1 MGVKGL
7 WKLIESAGVPVPLE
21 TLEHKVLGVDV
32 SIWLHQAVRGFRGPG
47 GAAVAN
53 AHLLTLFHRICKL
66 LFYRIRPVFV
76 FDGGVPHL
84 KKQTLASRKLRREVA
99 TNKAKQVRERLYKN
113 LLKSQ
118 AVRSALGK
126 SGPGPSSVHV
136 PQVTKREKDLFELPP
151 LPEPMGEG
159 TTEDLEEEK
168 GNNILQCDN
177 LPNLHHFD
185 FDSEEFKNL
194 PLEAKHEI
202 LTELQD
208 TRKQNSWANIN
219 DMPQQS
225 ENFADFQMARLMKR
239 AKFQATLDSTR
250 DEIQK
255 AKVSEM
261 ETELF
266 GNIEKYMSLSKR
278 IISEDA
284 SHAIFIKKVKEPS
297 KSDSETVDAESQES
311 VKKMDRKGKA
321 PLKRKKPIDK
331 DFLTELAKTGII
343 RPGKQD
349 SDSDSDFENDNFHL
363 LQSDDEQDV
372 SEKWQ
377 QCTSEDENFLQV
389 VGSLME
395 NSGLTQE
402 EILALIKQDQSE
414 NPNVSCKNEIHDGP
428 STSANAPGSIFN
440 PDDSSSD
447 EDNFIEVSSGVPSP
461 KVEKGQE
468 EKDISANNIDKLLGT
483 KTNSLWMKIV
493 QQKLDDMVHINTLK
507 TSPKKAI
514 MDSRKLETKV
524 VEKHKTSKDNSE
536 ILKPV
541 KISLDF
547 EVKPLKME
555 DNIFSDIFTD
565 LVYQSKSEKT
575 EALVTKE
582 GQGSWQNFEDQDVVN
597 KSMRKNCNYNSHT
610 KMDHVDIDVSAENKF
625 DIGSF
630 SIETPNGKIS
640 GVTLPNATGIKKPHS
655 TCTKYQTPLQNG
667 SIVEEKRI
675 GNLTSTS
682 NYWRG
687 SSEEDKVTY
696 DEVEIMSSSDETDDE
711 DDITVSTPQPSTH
724 INSKIGQSS
733 SGTLLEQQSANTK
746 LQIAHSEGSNI
757 QPPKSIVGESEDRSR
772 IETNQMKNVLNK
784 NESADIIDSE
794 NSKVAVHKGQKDNIQ
809 EAPLISHNSIYQAN
823 NITPDSVQ
831 HSHAECK
838 NSTDN
843 SHPSDRNS
851 EDGDFMEAESDDG
864 ESVDEQEEKEQEESK
879 VPPHSHDNERS
890 PEITKKSKNVSGE
903 DISVTSKKKIKVT
916 MSDDEI
922 GITNE
927 NMKQKVALNNSDSST
942 VAEAKSHQDTDI
954 KEERKANVTD
964 IKEEGKA
971 DEEDRKLNGTG
982 IEEERKVN
990 GRDTEEEREAND
1002 ADIKEE
1008 READVTAEMM
1018 GVQVAE
1024 FDRPLD
1030 YTEDE
1035 LKHLEGELASEQQA
1049 LVAQAQRCDRL
1060 ASSLNDQMYG
1070 EAQHLLQL
1078 FGIPYLVA
1086 PMEAEAQCAFLNT
1099 ISLTE
1104 GTITDDSDI
1113 FLFGGNSVYRNFFN
1127 QTRHVEHFKI
1137 DNIKSTLGLE
1147 RCKMIT
1153 LALLCGSD
1161 YTEGIEGIG
1170 SVGAMEVLA
1179 EFPGEGIECLQNV
1192 RKWWNGAH
1200 KGISTI
1206 QHSKIRQKLAQ
1217 VSLPESFPNK
1227 GVFDAYLVPEVD
1239 ESKEKFSWAVPNV
1252 EALRVFTGEK
1262 FGWNLSKTDEI
1273 LIPVM
1278 KRLKLRTTQ
1287 KRIESYF
1294 TNIKLVK
1301 EPKVASKR
1309 MQDAIAKARG
1319 IRPPESHS
1327 TGQTKVKQKQ
1337 NERRVRKGP
1346 ERKQVSEES
1355 KADSEVATDSKSSK
1369 PSRTLLIDPSEI
1381 KSKSVTEGRKGQ
1393 KRKKDLEEDNNE
1405 SFVRGKEDDDVPPRK
1420 VTKED
1425 MFKSLL
1431 EKETICQREKDKLEM
1446 QEKKMKAASILLK
1459 QNKGKKNKKR

>member
-168 GNNILQCDN
+168 GNSILQCDN
-177 LPNLHHFD
+177 LPNLHHFN

-225 ENFADFQMARLMKR
+225 ENFADFQMSRLMKR

-250 DEIQK
+250 EEIQK

-297 KSDSETVDAESQES
+297 KSNSETVDAESQEP

-363 LQSDDEQDV
+363 LQRDDEQDV

-468 EKDISANNIDKLLGT
+468 EKDVSANNIDKLLGT

-524 VEKHKTSKDNSE
+524 VEEHKTSKDNSE

-565 LVYQSKSEKT
+565 L
-575 EALVTKE
+575 
-582 GQGSWQNFEDQDVVN
+582 
-597 KSMRKNCNYNSHT
+597 
-610 KMDHVDIDVSAENKF
+610 
-625 DIGSF
+625 
-630 SIETPNGKIS
+630 
-640 GVTLPNATGIKKPHS
+640 
-655 TCTKYQTPLQNG
+655 NG

-711 DDITVSTPQPSTH
+711 DDITV
-724 INSKIGQSS
+724 K
-733 SGTLLEQQSANTK
+733 
-746 LQIAHSEGSNI
+746 
-757 QPPKSIVGESEDRSR
+757 
-772 IETNQMKNVLNK
+772 
-784 NESADIIDSE
+784 
-794 NSKVAVHKGQKDNIQ
+794 
-809 EAPLISHNSIYQAN
+809 
-823 NITPDSVQ
+823 
-831 HSHAECK
+831 CK

-851 EDGDFMEAESDDG
+851 EDGDFMEVESDDG
-864 ESVDEQEEKEQEESK
+864 ESVNEQEEKEQEERK

-890 PEITKKSKNVSGE
+890 SEITKKSKNVSGE

-916 MSDDEI
+916 MSDDEK

-964 IKEEGKA
+964 IKEEVKA
-971 DEEDRKLNGTG
+971 DDTDIKEDRKLNGTG

-990 GRDTEEEREAND
+990 GKGTEEEREAND

-1008 READVTAEMM
+1008 READVTDEMM

-1099 ISLTE
+1099 VSLTE

-1137 DNIKSTLGLE
+1137 ENIKSTLGLE

-1179 EFPGEGIECLQNV
+1179 EFPGKGIECLENV

-1262 FGWNLSKTDEI
+1262 FGWNFSKTDEI

-1278 KRLKLRTTQ
+1278 KRLKLKTTQ

-1294 TNIKLVK
+1294 TNIRLVK

-1381 KSKSVTEGRKGQ
+1381 KS
-1393 KRKKDLEEDNNE
+1393 E
-1405 SFVRGKEDDDVPPRK
+1405 SA
-1420 VTKED
+1420 
-1425 MFKSLL
+1425 M
-1431 EKETICQREKDKLEM
+1431 
-1446 QEKKMKAASILLK
+1446 
-1459 QNKGKKNKKR
+1459 